1 MHFEVYSHWQV
12 QRIHPQ
18 NSLTV
23 EGAPKLEPGRELSS
37 TFSLNGQGSS
47 VSDRQIF
54 TRPSLFRP
62 SRVYV
67 CVISARESRTHNSP
81 KWRRGVTRP
90 EPNNVTQTGPRRM
103 EIVRNNN
110 EVVFYFAVFWA
121 SLKLPLR
128 RRFTYPSGRGL
139 PLRLRFTP
147 PAAVYPSGCGL
158 PLRGAVYPSGCGL
171 PLRGR
176 FTPPAAVNPSGRLK
190 KDCRRKPP

>member
-54 TRPSLFRP
+54 TRPSMFRP
-62 SRVYV
+62 SACMV

-128 RRFTYPSGRGL
+128 GRFTYPSGRGL
-139 PLRLRFTP
+139 PLRGRFTP
-147 PAAVYPSGCGL
+147 P
-158 PLRGAVYPSGCGL
+158 GAVYPSGRGL
-171 PLRGR
+171 PLRAR
-176 FTPPAAVNPSGRLK
+176 FTPPGAVYPSGRGLPL
-190 KDCRRKPP
+190 RAA